1 MRRIQSKPVP
11 DWRHIFSQ
19 ICSVCNAPSL
29 HAGPNLIEAIAPR
42 SPRRPKPRPLRQS
55 PNPRPS
61 QTVADALALR
71 PALARPPVWP
81 QLLVRQL
88 GQQRAAQQ
96 QWAPVLALVA
106 LAQGGLRLEPR
117 QPSPASAQPPERLEL
132 PMATALRQAA
142 MAA

>member
-71 PALARPPVWP
+71 PALARPPVRP
-81 QLLVRQL
+81 QLLARQL

-96 QWAPVLALVA
+96 QPWAPVLAL
-106 LAQGGLRLEPR
+106 GGLRLEPR
-117 QPSPASAQPPERLEL
+117 QPSPTPAQPPERLEL
-132 PMATALRQAA
+132 PMATALLQAA
-142 MAA
+142 RAA